1 MPLQSSR
8 PLGPSQVAVVAAL
21 VAGVALASS
30 ALGCTSAGHE
40 ATATA
45 TATALAD
52 AGAPPSV
59 LGDAAPPPS
68 AAADCPAISRDEAWL
83 AIDADAPE
91 LPTID
96 DPAKN
101 LTRFYRRWA
110 EVARGR
116 SKRALRIAV
125 YGDSNLTLDGLTG
138 LLRRAFQ
145 QRYGDAGH
153 GFVALGKPWGW
164 YRHHDVVHA
173 SYENMWKFYA
183 TTTAPAPDN
192 QMGFGGIAAEALSPG
207 AQTWV
212 GTAAEPDAPIGKTA
226 SRFGVYF
233 LKRPGGGPFDVRLD
247 GKTVKEVSTRSTETE
262 LGYDELEVADAPHKV
277 TYVAKGTVRLL
288 GATLSRDVP
297 NSVTVDSLGIG
308 SLNAWALARLDTKV
322 NRAMLAHRDF
332 DLVVFLVGTNMYA
345 LEKHHEWMGRV
356 IRHHRLATPGVPLL
370 FFSPPDITLGN
381 KGQKT
386 DPRIH
391 AVAEQLHDIAR
402 EHGAAFWDFHA
413 AMGGDRSIVA
423 FRKKKWAQADI
434 IHFTDEG
441 SFFMGRRV
449 LLALWRGFLG
459 ELDQKPTLA
468 CEATPP

>member
-1 MPLQSSR
+1 MPSSR
-8 PLGPSQVAVVAAL
+8 PLPPPISLAALAAL
-21 VAGVALASS
+21 VWLGAASV
-30 ALGCTSAGHE
+30 GCSRASE
-40 ATATA
+40 ASPSLDAAT
-45 TATALAD
+45 TTGESRSPD
-52 AGAPPSV
+52 AARSDAAAEAKAPP
-59 LGDAAPPPS
+59 
-68 AAADCPAISRDEAWL
+68 DCPAVSRDEAWL

-101 LTRFYRRWA
+101 LARFYRRWA

-192 QMGFGGIAAEALSPG
+192 QMGFSGIAVEAVSPG

-233 LKRPGGGPFDVRLD
+233 LKRPGGGPFDVRVD
-247 GKTVKEVSTRSTETE
+247 GKSVKEVSTRASETE
-262 LGYDELEVADAPHKV
+262 LGYDELTVEDAPHKV

-288 GATLSRDVP
+288 GATLGRDVP
-297 NSVTVDSLGIG
+297 NSVTVDSLGVG

-332 DLVVFLVGTNMYA
+332 DLVMFLVGTNMYA

-356 IRHHRLATPGVPLL
+356 VRHHRLATPGVPLL

-391 AVAEQLHDIAR
+391 KVAEQLHDIAR

-423 FRKKKWAQADI
+423 FRQKKWAQADI

-449 LLALWRGFLG
+449 LLALWRGLLESLDRDPQLG
-459 ELDQKPTLA
+459 CDAARP
-468 CEATPP
+468 